1 MQEEKT
7 NRQEQS
13 AESAEIAIA
22 GPFYGIERKIPRRGI
37 QSFFRTNYRNHINL
51 SAIADNKANIMISV
65 NSILISVLITL
76 LSYRNIAETNPRIL
90 LPVIL
95 FLVSG
100 LCSLIFAV
108 LAARPKVTRLQNGAE
123 IPDLSKSNL
132 VFFGNFV
139 SLPLD
144 EYEKAMGQLFRD
156 GELLYGN
163 MVRDMYYLGKVL
175 DKKYRYL
182 TVSYTLFM
190 VGFIASVLLFI
201 VTLFV

>member
-1 MQEEKT
+1 MQNDLNNT
-7 NRQEQS
+7 QPSTEQR
-13 AESAEIAIA
+13 
-22 GPFYGIERKIPRRGI
+22 PFQGIERKVPIRAV

-76 LSYRNIAETNPRIL
+76 LSYRNIGETHPAVL
-90 LPVIL
+90 LPVII

-108 LAARPKVTRLQNGAE
+108 LAARPKVTRLSNGAAL
-123 IPDLSKSNL
+123 PDLRKGNL

-139 SLPLD
+139 SLSLD
-144 EYEKAMGQLFRD
+144 DYEAAMDELFRD
-156 GELLYGN
+156 GELLYAH
-163 MVRDMYYLGKVL
+163 MVRDLYYLGQVL

-190 VGFIASVLLFI
+190 TGFIASVTAFLI
-201 VTLFV
+201 TLFF

>member
-7 NRQEQS
+7 NRQEPITNP
-13 AESAEIAIA
+13 AEIYVP

-65 NSILISVLITL
+65 NSILISVLITI
-76 LSYRNIAETNPRIL
+76 LSYRNIAETNPKVL

-108 LAARPKVTRLQNGAE
+108 LAARPKVTRLHNGAQ

-139 SLPLD
+139 SLPLED
-144 EYEKAMGQLFRD
+144 YEEAMGRLFRD

-201 VTLFV
+201 ITLFI

>member
-1 MQEEKT
+1 MENDLNNTQPPEAP
-7 NRQEQS
+7 R
-13 AESAEIAIA
+13 
-22 GPFYGIERKIPRRGI
+22 PFQGIERKVPLRAI
-37 QSFFRTNYRNHINL
+37 QSFFRSNYRNHINL

-76 LSYRNIAETNPRIL
+76 LSYRNIGETNPAVL
-90 LPVIL
+90 LPVII

-108 LAARPKVTRLQNGAE
+108 LAARPKITRLNNGATV
-123 IPDLSKSNL
+123 PDIRKGNL

-139 SLPLD
+139 TLSLDDYEAAMD
-144 EYEKAMGQLFRD
+144 ELFRD
-156 GELLYGN
+156 GELLYSH
-163 MVRDMYYLGKVL
+163 MVRDLYYLGQVL

-190 VGFIASVLLFI
+190 TGFIASVLAFLG
-201 VTLFV
+201 TLFF

>member
-7 NRQEQS
+7 NRQEPTTNP
-13 AESAEIAIA
+13 AEIYIP

-65 NSILISVLITL
+65 NSILISVLITI
-76 LSYRNIAETNPRIL
+76 LSYRNIAETNPKVL

-108 LAARPKVTRLQNGAE
+108 LAARPKVTRLHSGAQ

-139 SLPLD
+139 SLPLED
-144 EYEKAMGQLFRD
+144 YEEAMGRLFRD

>member
-7 NRQEQS
+7 NRQGLTTDP
-13 AESAEIAIA
+13 AEIYVP
-22 GPFYGIERKIPRRGI
+22 GPFYDIERKIPRRGI

-65 NSILISVLITL
+65 NSILISVLITI
-76 LSYRNIAETNPRIL
+76 LSYRNIAETNPKVL

-108 LAARPKVTRLQNGAE
+108 LAARPKVTRLHSGVE
-123 IPDLSKSNL
+123 VPDLSKSNL

-139 SLPLD
+139 SLPLED
-144 EYEKAMGQLFRD
+144 YEEAMGRLFRN

-190 VGFIASVLLFI
+190 VGFIASVVLFI
-201 VTLFV
+201 VTLFI